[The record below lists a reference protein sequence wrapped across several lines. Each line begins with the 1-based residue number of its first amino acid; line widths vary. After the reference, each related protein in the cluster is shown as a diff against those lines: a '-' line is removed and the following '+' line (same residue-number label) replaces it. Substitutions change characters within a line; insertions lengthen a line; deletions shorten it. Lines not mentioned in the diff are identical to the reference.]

1 MEDKTKELIN
11 EAAIEKE
18 KIFQDEEK
26 QNQRLSEVLNS
37 HQKTNRDEEDL
48 RRIRDKAIQDLEH
61 AKKETLSLKQQEE
74 EETRKLEL
82 EL

>member
-11 EAAIEKE
+11 EAALEKE

-37 HQKTNRDEEDL
+37 H
-48 RRIRDKAIQDLEH
+48 
-61 AKKETLSLKQQEE
+61 
-74 EETRKLEL
+74 
-82 EL
+82 